1 MDYRKGI
8 TSLDGFGK
16 TAVTLGKFDGIH
28 RGHKK
33 LICRVLEKKT
43 EGMEAVLVSF
53 DASRHMLYTKQ
64 ERRERLEKMG
74 LDCMIECPLDE
85 HIRHMHAEDFVR
97 EILVKRLHVRHIVM
111 GADFRFGFER
121 KGTPALLEKMGKE
134 AGFTVEVLA
143 KEMDKGREI
152 SSTYVRE
159 QLNEGNLPKV
169 NELLGEVYSVSGEVL
184 HGRGLGHRKLLPTT
198 NLVPP
203 REKLLPPNG
212 VYVTISD
219 FGDKQFGGIT
229 NIGYKPTVGG
239 EEFIGVET
247 YLFHC
252 DENLYGKKSQVYFL
266 EFLRPERKF
275 SSLSELKIQLKTD
288 IKEGMSYFKKQ
299 VDKKKDV
306 LYSYI

>member
-1 MDYRKGI
+1 MDYRDNI
-8 TSLDGFGK
+8 TDLSGFTQ

-33 LICRVLEKKT
+33 LICRVLEKRA
-43 EGMEAVLVSF
+43 EGCETVIFAFDVSK
-53 DASRHMLYTKQ
+53 HMLYTKQ
-64 ERRERLEKMG
+64 ERMEQLARMG
-74 LDCMIECPLDE
+74 IDCLIECPLDE
-85 HIRHMHAEDFVR
+85 HIRHMRAEDFVR
-97 EILVKRLHVRHIVM
+97 DILIEKLHVRHIVV
-111 GADFRFGFER
+111 GDDFHFGYER
-121 KGTPALLEKMGKE
+121 KGNPSLLEEMGKK
-134 AGFTVEVLA
+134 AGFSVEILP
-143 KEMDKGREI
+143 KEMDRGREI

-159 QLNEGNLPKV
+159 QLNEGNIPKV
-169 NELLGEVYSVSGEVL
+169 NELLGEVFHATGEVL

-219 FGDKQFGGIT
+219 FGDKRFGGIT

-239 EEFIGVET
+239 EEFIGIET

-252 DENLYGKKSQVYFL
+252 NENLYGRKSKVYFL

-275 SSLSELKIQLKTD
+275 DSLEELKRQLKTD
-288 IKEGMSYFKKQ
+288 IAKGMSYFQKSGGQ
-299 VDKKKDV
+299 NGPFI
-306 LYSYI
+306 L

>member
-1 MDYRKGI
+1 MDYRDNIKNL
-8 TSLDGFGK
+8 SGFSQ

-33 LICRVLEKKT
+33 LICRVLEKKA
-43 EGMEAVLVSF
+43 EGCEAVIFAFDVSK
-53 DASRHMLYTKQ
+53 HMLYTRQ
-64 ERRERLEKMG
+64 ERKDRLGKMG
-74 LDCMIECPLDE
+74 VDCLIECPLDE
-85 HIRHMHAEDFVR
+85 HIRHMQAEDFVR
-97 EILVKRLHVRHIVM
+97 EILVKRLHVRYIVV
-111 GADFRFGFER
+111 GEDFRFGHER
-121 KGTPALLEKMGKE
+121 RGNPALLETMGQE
-134 AGFTVEVLA
+134 FGFSVEILS
-143 KEMDKGREI
+143 KEMDRGREI

-159 QLNEGNLPKV
+159 QLNEGNIPKV
-169 NELLGEVYSVSGEVL
+169 NELLGEVFHATGEVL

-212 VYVTISD
+212 VYVTVSD

-239 EEFIGVET
+239 EEFIGIET

-252 DENLYGKKSQVYFL
+252 NENLYGRKSKVYFL

-275 SSLSELKIQLKTD
+275 DTIEELKGQLKTD
-288 IKEGMSYFKKQ
+288 IAKGMSYFQKSGGQ
-299 VDKKKDV
+299 NSPFI
-306 LYSYI
+306 L